1 MRRGGGGGG
10 RRLPKSSLAPS
21 AASDRT
27 PLLDPHVLHPRNL
40 DFAFSRR
47 DSDAASLC
55 SSRPSSIGTGPSF
68 AAPVT
73 NFSDRASQAAALR
86 VVNAYLAPAVSLR
99 PPLPSA
105 KDIVAAFRHLFECL
119 DFPLHG
125 AFEDDLLFVLR
136 VLRCPFKLTRSALKA
151 PGTPHSWPPLL
162 SVLYW
167 LTLLVNSSESG
178 AGGDD
183 SPAASNDLMLYI
195 TNSYSLFISGDDDSV
210 ASLDEEYSS
219 KARAHAQAAVE
230 ASQALEKEALDL
242 ESKRTKLTSGPSRL
256 EALQAEKEALTADV
270 EKFEAVVKS
279 WTVKIQEK
287 EESSV
292 HLEKELEAKLMD
304 QQRIAAENEE
314 LMKKVDAQVVNVR
327 DVDRMQREIQSVERD
342 NVKLE
347 NGNATLEEKGWE
359 LEAAVVGKLEEIEGL
374 VEQCNQ
380 ALRKLKP
387 GIDFQYMLNT
397 KASSPVELLG
407 TSYKTIMK
415 PALNSLADEARR
427 ISILKHDESVELE
440 KQSQR
445 NAKILSE
452 KKNHISFCQTKTDEM
467 VARLDSLDVE
477 IGNHVSRCKA
487 DARLMKDEL
496 EKKDHHLST
505 VEKESEE
512 FLKISEKKLEDAKRE
527 TDEEI
532 QMCARELLKLID
544 SVTEYKEFME
554 TSISGMRK
562 DLYETVDDISSLASK
577 AASTRQTSAQFVM

>member
-1 MRRGGGGGG
+1 
-10 RRLPKSSLAPS
+10 
-21 AASDRT
+21 
-27 PLLDPHVLHPRNL
+27 
-40 DFAFSRR
+40 
-47 DSDAASLC
+47 
-55 SSRPSSIGTGPSF
+55 
-68 AAPVT
+68 
-73 NFSDRASQAAALR
+73 
-86 VVNAYLAPAVSLR
+86 
-99 PPLPSA
+99 
-105 KDIVAAFRHLFECL
+105 
-119 DFPLHG
+119 
-125 AFEDDLLFVLR
+125 
-136 VLRCPFKLTRSALKA
+136 
-151 PGTPHSWPPLL
+151 
-162 SVLYW
+162 
-167 LTLLVNSSESG
+167 
-178 AGGDD
+178 
-183 SPAASNDLMLYI
+183 ML
-195 TNSYSLFISGDDDSV
+195 V
-210 ASLDEEYSS
+210 ASSS
-219 KARAHAQAAVE
+219 NFPVPFCR
-230 ASQALEKEALDL
+230 
-242 ESKRTKLTSGPSRL
+242 
-256 EALQAEKEALTADV
+256 
-270 EKFEAVVKS
+270 
-279 WTVKIQEK
+279 
-287 EESSV
+287 
-292 HLEKELEAKLMD
+292 
-304 QQRIAAENEE
+304 
-314 LMKKVDAQVVNVR
+314 
-327 DVDRMQREIQSVERD
+327 
-342 NVKLE
+342 
-347 NGNATLEEKGWE
+347 
-359 LEAAVVGKLEEIEGL
+359 
-374 VEQCNQ
+374 
-380 ALRKLKP
+380 LKP

-452 KKNHISFCQTKTDEM
+452 KKNHISVCQTKTDEM